1 MAEDTSDMEKELL
14 REAEQHQSDEDL
26 SYERTIYGVVIQNE

>member
-14 REAEQHQSDEDL
+14 NEEEQDQTDEDL
-26 SYERTIYGVVIQNE
+26 STNNDLWSVIQNE